1 MSIQKITTYVALAL
15 GVLGLIFQVLIL
27 RAGDDVIEMN
37 SLTGNFSTVSPMI
50 YLACLL
56 IFLVFNVTMLSST
69 MGRMFLSLTSLIYL
83 IGSFIILPFSLWF
96 YMYCILIFIISTILL
111 YVNYDQNKY
120 KRTLFSIA
128 AFLFVVLISFL
139 FSEGV
144 ETPMKDGEVLSAAGS
159 RWVGT
164 GLRTFYI
171 LAFGA
176 IGAMI
181 FSGVK
186 RFFK

>member
-37 SLTGNFSTVSPMI
+37 SLAGNFSNVSPMI
-50 YLACLL
+50 YLA
-56 IFLVFNVTMLSST
+56 I
-69 MGRMFLSLTSLIYL
+69 
-83 IGSFIILPFSLWF
+83 IILGVAVLITVVSSLASLASNGAKLKKA
-96 YMYCILIFIISTILL
+96 LIS
-111 YVNYDQNKY
+111 V
-120 KRTLFSIA
+120 A

-144 ETPMKDGEVLSAAGS
+144 ETPMKDGEVLSASGS

-171 LAFGA
+171 LAIVA

>member
-37 SLTGNFSTVSPMI
+37 SLAGNFSKVSPMI
-50 YLACLL
+50 YLAIFILVVTVL
-56 IFLVFNVTMLSST
+56 ITVAS
-69 MGRMFLSLTSLIYL
+69 SLISLASDGAKLKKAL
-83 IGSFIILPFSLWF
+83 I
-96 YMYCILIFIISTILL
+96 
-111 YVNYDQNKY
+111 
-120 KRTLFSIA
+120 SIA

-144 ETPMKDGEVLSAAGS
+144 ETPRKDGEVLSATSS
-159 RWVGT
+159 RLVGT

-171 LAFGA
+171 LAIVA
-176 IGAMI
+176 VGAML

-186 RFFK
+186 RFLK